1 MMDAVKA
8 LALIGVGL
16 VVCYGGAAELAGW
29 LRTRRRRR
37 RVTGVIVG
45 HTDPGTAVGPG
56 TVSRAAVLEF
66 TTEDGRVVRAVSSA
80 WSFPG
85 PKVGTRVQVAYDP
98 ADPQR
103 SAERAGV
110 MSLKVV
116 LSPLLIA
123 LGLGLAIYGLT
134 FL

>member
-1 MMDAVKA
+1 MNAVKA
-8 LALIGVGL
+8 LALLGVGL
-16 VVCYGGAAELAGW
+16 VIVYGGAAELVGW
-29 LRTRRRRR
+29 FRARRRFRQ
-37 RVTGVIVG
+37 VTGVIVG
-45 HTDPGTAVGPG
+45 HADPGTAVGPG
-56 TVSRAAVLEF
+56 TVSRSAVFEF

-85 PKVGTRVQVAYDP
+85 PKVGTRVRVAYDP
-98 ADPQR
+98 ADPHR

-110 MSLKVV
+110 GALKIA